1 MACTGLQEVTGR
13 IGLISVHHRGMG
25 AIFSTNGGNIYSF
38 GGGMVD
44 RA

>member
-1 MACTGLQEVTGR
+1 MAYTGSKAVTGC
-13 IGLISVHHRGMG
+13 IGLISVHHRGQG
-25 AIFSTNGGNIYSF
+25 AIFFTNGGNIYGF